1 MNATFDA
8 TELHSIQSVLERMRA
23 AWGAGDAVAYAD
35 NFSED
40 AQYVEA
46 PGRRV
51 HGRRA
56 IAESHQRI
64 FDTVFR
70 KTRVSGRGEPIIWP
84 ISPQVALVEASG
96 AVVFPGEDP
105 AKVPANGLMTL
116 IVRREGDAWKIISFQ
131 NTPTGRFRMLR
142 MVLRI
147 LWSRLR
153 QDGHRLTP
161 ASGNSPA

>member
-1 MNATFDA
+1 MNATLDPS
-8 TELHSIQSVLERMRA
+8 ELHSIQTVLERLRT
-23 AWGAGDAVAYAD
+23 AWCAGDAVAYAD
-35 NFSED
+35 NFSDD

-70 KTRVSGRGEPIIWP
+70 KTRVSGRGEPTIRP
-84 ISPQVALVEASG
+84 ISQHVALVEASG

-131 NTPTGRFRMLR
+131 NTPTGRFRMVR
-142 MVLRI
+142 MILRI
-147 LWSRLR
+147 IWSRLR
-153 QDGHRLTP
+153 Q
-161 ASGNSPA
+161 SGR